1 MRVRASLLGR
11 EGLWRTLQSV
21 WVAGRCP
28 RWLGSITVAQ
38 SLLAQGLVDELC
50 LAVGRVVDP
59 VGPRLFA
66 QVGELR
72 ELTLVAATPTA
83 SGSVWLRYRING

>member
-1 MRVRASLLGR
+1 MGVH
-11 EGLWRTLQSV
+11 
-21 WVAGRCP
+21 
-28 RWLGSITVAQ
+28 GSITRAQ
-38 SLLAQGLVDELC
+38 SMLAQGLVDELC

-72 ELTLVAATPTA
+72 ELTLISATPTD
-83 SGSVWLRYRING
+83 SGSVWLRYHLNRDERPATRVGGP